1 MTSLICE
8 IQNEVMQMK
17 LLTKQKQ
24 THRLREWIYGYW
36 GRRMGEE
43 FKQQLL
49 GLMAEHYTLN
59 PEW

>member
-24 THRLREWIYGYW
+24 THKLRNEL
-36 GRRMGEE
+36 
-43 FKQQLL
+43 KA
-49 GLMAEHYTLN
+49 AEGKDGGKG
-59 PEW
+59 